1 MPTDT
6 KKLRHSP
13 TSTMANLFE
22 AVMLRIW
29 DGVYN
34 EDDFRTGPDGQVDPS
49 QTVDNED
56 LLQMDTLNR
65 GFYNSFHDAKETARN
80 MGAKIAPRPLQGHEA
95 TFESGDLL
103 ALFLDGSK
111 AIVAIDGA
119 GCAALT

>member
-80 MGAKIAPRPLQGHEA
+80 MGARISPCSASDPI
-95 TFESGDLL
+95 FDSGDLV
-103 ALFLDGSK
+103 ATFLDGSK

-119 GCAALT
+119 GCTALN